1 MTKVMT
7 RILFAAGV
15 ILAALTIGSAP
26 KTVTLHERFYFSRT
40 CPDGGA
46 WYLAEH
52 DDISATFECSY
63 DSDDTQ

>member
-1 MTKVMT
+1 MI
-7 RILFAAGV
+7 RFL
-15 ILAALTIGSAP
+15 LAAFIILVVVAASGTP
-26 KTVTLHERFYFSRT
+26 KTVTLHERFYFSRA

-63 DSDDTQ
+63 DDDGQ